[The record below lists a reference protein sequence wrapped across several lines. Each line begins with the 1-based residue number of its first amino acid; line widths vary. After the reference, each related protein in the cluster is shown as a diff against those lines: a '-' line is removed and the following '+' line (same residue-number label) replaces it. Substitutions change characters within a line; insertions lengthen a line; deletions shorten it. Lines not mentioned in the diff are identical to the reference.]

1 MYTQLIEAK
10 IDSLDGGTFQNLC
23 RELVAKEYSSYVHN
37 VGGVLGSNK
46 TSKGH
51 PDVLFR
57 LKDNDKYVF
66 LECGTVKKNI
76 EEKILNDVSLC
87 LNEEITGIPCSKI
100 DKIIYCFSG
109 RKINFAN
116 LEKLKE
122 KLAENDIVFF
132 VWGIDTIASMIQNQ
146 YPTIAKLWLDI
157 EIPLSK
163 SIYTIDEFIDE
174 SENQWSPSLNKIFK
188 HRQDELAQIDSFL
201 QESNILIL
209 VGNPGVGKTSL
220 AIEYLKNRKEKALVI
235 KAENGPCLDAIFES
249 SQKANFFIIDDG
261 MMTPLLPRILDSL
274 SGKKVILTVRN
285 YLLDEVDRIL
295 SKSHLKFSKL
305 NIRSFQKSE
314 IIDIVSANSD
324 IKNNDLLVQIAR
336 ISKGN
341 IRLAFM
347 LVESVDKSPAKYDK
361 LYNAREIFADYYNER
376 LHLISD
382 SNDSEP
388 LLKIVGIFSILGK
401 FSLAELKSDKSLLDI
416 LGINDDS
423 FDGYIRTL
431 NKQEIITI
439 QSRDIVCL
447 SDQCLSN
454 YLSFFV
460 FIQKRLL
467 PISNIILWA
476 FPNHQIK
483 VVNFLNV
490 LLNIFHDEKDKE
502 LIQDEV
508 QSAWES
514 LSKTGNVRLQKV
526 FCARLCPLN
535 IYNTLHFIDI
545 HVADKEDVFG
555 DVIIDRNDWRIMA
568 LSSIISLKTELVL
581 ELTDKLLCYSS
592 VAEEEISKIIETK
605 GAIDEYSCLENYR
618 LQKNILSYF
627 LRHLCNAN
635 ASIAKNYCHSLLQ
648 FQSEQTEFDGKT
660 MYIKTIS
667 FRSGDQKLCK
677 MRSMAWELLFQCGDF
692 YESVR
697 IYFKHIPQDESAGVF
712 DKDVEKIN
720 HWYRKLDNNDPNKEL
735 LIYFES
741 LNTFSCLKRTWKYIE
756 EKYSFNLRI
765 LKQVLFLS
773 DKKGTIDY
781 KEEETARYSKLKEVV
796 EQIGEDEKWY
806 IIDFLN
812 YFLPISNS
820 FQLWQNATLFIKL
833 VLNKWRVDGI
843 LFEKIPK
850 LLSFKKIFSK
860 NCELY
865 HDIIDCL
872 MEAKGVKF
880 AYEYLMESKDDDFK
894 GNVICHFLLT
904 ASKKDKGLSINF
916 FFDYLNNF
924 FCPSDYMSLRD
935 IILGEFPLN
944 LTGKFV
950 SKLFYSREK
959 QAPVCFGVLF
969 IQSNNFSS
977 MFNYLID
984 SNIKLVEGIYIHVLQ
999 KERNSYPDYDGTVL
1013 SKVVMK
1019 DSMFFIR
1026 FCEWLL
1032 SKESVLDNER
1042 KVSMIWNLDCYE
1054 SLFDDVFKLVLCDKR
1069 TSFGFCPLNIFGFRM
1084 FTDRQKLTPRQIDW
1098 IRHYLTE
1105 NSDSKVLK
1113 LIQIMVWEGDDD
1125 TKIEF
1130 AKILLDL
1137 NVPVSDFKICLSE
1150 SSAVSYSESYT
1161 NVIKKHISLL
1171 ERIDSIVPESLSHLA
1186 HKSLIENHIKSLKE
1200 AIDKTLY
1207 REAVDDRFDN

>member
-57 LKDNDKYVF
+57 LKNSDKYIF

-76 EEKILNDVSLC
+76 EEKILNDVLLC
-87 LNEEITGIPCSKI
+87 LKGEKTGIPCSKI

-122 KLAENDIVFF
+122 KLAENGIGFI

-146 YPTIAKLWLDI
+146 YPTIAKLWFGI
-157 EIPLSK
+157 KIPLSK
-163 SIYTIDEFIDE
+163 SIYTIDEFVDE
-174 SENQWSPSLNKIFK
+174 SENQWSPSLNKIFM
-188 HRQDELAQIDSFL
+188 HRKNELTQMNSFL
-201 QESNILIL
+201 QQNNILIL
-209 VGNPGVGKTSL
+209 SGNPGVGKTRL
-220 AIEYLKNRKEKALVI
+220 AIEYFKDKNENALII
-235 KAENGPCLDAIFES
+235 KAENGPYLDEIFES
-249 SQKANFFIIDDG
+249 SKKADFFIIDDAT
-261 MMTPLLPRILDSL
+261 MTPLLPKILDSL
-274 SGKKVILTVRN
+274 NGKKVIMTVRN

-295 SKSHLKFSKL
+295 SKSHLKFGEL
-305 NIRSFQKSE
+305 NIRSFQKRE

-347 LVESVDKSPAKYDK
+347 LVESVDKPPAKYDK

-376 LHLISD
+376 LRLISD

-388 LLKIVGIFSILGK
+388 LLKIVGVFSILGK
-401 FSLAELKSDKSLLDI
+401 CSLAELKGDKSLLDI
-416 LGINDDS
+416 LGINEDS

-467 PISNIILWA
+467 PISSVILWA
-476 FPNHQIK
+476 FPNYQIK

-502 LIQDEV
+502 FIQDEV
-508 QSAWES
+508 QSAWER
-514 LSKTGNVRLQKV
+514 LSETGNVRLQKE

-555 DVIIDRNDWRIMA
+555 DVIIDRSDWRIMA
-568 LSSIISLKTELVL
+568 LSSIISMKTELVL
-581 ELTDKLLCYSS
+581 ELTDKLLCVSS
-592 VAEEEISKIIETK
+592 VAEEEISKMIETT
-605 GAIDEYSCLENYR
+605 GAINEYSCQENYR

-627 LRHLCNAN
+627 LGHLCNTN

-648 FQSEQTEFDGKT
+648 FQSEQTEFDGNT

-667 FRSGDQKLCK
+667 FRSGDQKLCE

-697 IYFKHIPQDESAGVF
+697 IYFKHIPQDDSVGVF
-712 DKDVEKIN
+712 DKDIEMIN
-720 HWYRKLDNNDPNKEL
+720 HWYGKLDNTDSNKEL

-741 LNTFSCLKRTWKYIE
+741 LNTFSYLKRTWKYIE

-765 LKQVLFLS
+765 LKQVLFLG
-773 DKKGTIDY
+773 DKRGTIDY
-781 KEEETARYSKLKEVV
+781 KEEETTRYCKLKEAV
-796 EQIGEDEKWY
+796 EQIGEDEKCY

-812 YFLPISNS
+812 YFLPISES
-820 FQLWQNATLFIKL
+820 FQLGQNATLFIKL
-833 VLNKWRVDGI
+833 VLNKWRADGI
-843 LFEKIPK
+843 LLEKIPK
-850 LLSFKKIFSK
+850 LLSFNKIFSK

-865 HDIIDCL
+865 HDLIDCL

-880 AYEYLMESKDDDFK
+880 AYEYLMESKNDDFK
-894 GNVICHFLLT
+894 GNAICHFMLT
-904 ASKKDKGLSINF
+904 VSKKDKGLSINLF
-916 FFDYLNNF
+916 SDYLNNF
-924 FCPSDYMSLRD
+924 FCPLDYMSLRD
-935 IILGEFPLN
+935 IISGEFPLN

-950 SKLFYSREK
+950 SQLFYSQEK
-959 QAPVCFGVLF
+959 QAPICFGVLF
-969 IQSNNFSS
+969 IQTNDFYPI
-977 MFNYLID
+977 FKYLIEN
-984 SNIKLVEGIYIHVLQ
+984 NIKLVEDIYIYVLQ
-999 KERNSYPDYDGTVL
+999 KERNSYPDYDGAVL
-1013 SKVVMK
+1013 SEIVMK
-1019 DSMFFIR
+1019 DAMFFVK

-1032 SKESVLDNER
+1032 SKESSLDNER
-1042 KVSMIWNLDCYE
+1042 KVSIIWNLDCYE
-1054 SLFDDVFKLVLCDKR
+1054 RLFDDVFKLILCDRR
-1069 TSFGFCPLNIFGFRM
+1069 TSFGFCPLNIYGFRM

-1098 IRHYLTE
+1098 IRHYLAE

-1113 LIQIMVWEGDDD
+1113 LMQMMVWEGDDD

-1130 AKILLDL
+1130 AKILLDF

-1150 SSAVSYSESYT
+1150 SSGVSYSGSYT
-1161 NVIKKHISLL
+1161 NVIKKRISFL
-1171 ERIDSIVPESLSHLA
+1171 ERINSIVPDCLSHLA
-1186 HKSLIENHIKSLKE
+1186 YKSLIEKHIKSLKE